1 MQRADFPRAV
11 GDLSLQRPICCVLIN
26 VAEATPLADPQEPA
40 ILEPHR
46 IRCAVDP
53 CTEVAR
59 FVVAVAA
66 SRDGSIRAARRCCA
80 EHLEEAVFWA
90 EGLVG
95 VDPRARYA
103 LINRWGPWA
112 LELHEVPA

>member
-1 MQRADFPRAV
+1 LKIHPVPQTCAAD
-11 GDLSLQRPICCVLIN
+11 DCS
-26 VAEATPLADPQEPA
+26 
-40 ILEPHR
+40 
-46 IRCAVDP
+46 
-53 CTEVAR
+53 EVAR

-66 SRDGSIRAARRCCA
+66 AHDSSIRAARRCCA

-95 VDPRARYA
+95 IDPARRYA
-103 LINRWGPWA
+103 LLNRWGPWA

>member
-1 MQRADFPRAV
+1 MTEDRTLRTTTLPRSRT
-11 GDLSLQRPICCVLIN
+11 DRLPRRRLDRRRPPKETTLKIMPIPQTCV
-26 VAEATPLADPQEPA
+26 VE
-40 ILEPHR
+40 
-46 IRCAVDP
+46 P

-66 SRDGSIRAARRCCA
+66 ARDGSIRAARRCCA

-90 EGLVG
+90 EGLVE
-95 VDPRARYA
+95 VEPRARYA
-103 LINRWGPWA
+103 LINRWWPWA

>member
-1 MQRADFPRAV
+1 MT
-11 GDLSLQRPICCVLIN
+11 QRPLRSVPPRTDRLPRPRLGLGHRLTKETTLRI
-26 VAEATPLADPQEPA
+26 TPIPQT
-40 ILEPHR
+40 
-46 IRCAVDP
+46 CAAGED

-66 SRDGSIRAARRCCA
+66 AADGSIRAARRCCA

-90 EGLVG
+90 EGMVEAH
-95 VDPRARYA
+95 PTARYA

-112 LELHEVPA
+112 LQLHEVPA

>member
-1 MQRADFPRAV
+1 MHQPPTHPRTRT
-11 GDLSLQRPICCVLIN
+11 DRLPRPCLGTGRRHPAKETTLKI
-26 VAEATPLADPQEPA
+26 TPIPQT
-40 ILEPHR
+40 
-46 IRCAVDP
+46 CAVDP
-53 CTEVAR
+53 CSEVAR

-66 SRDGSIRAARRCCA
+66 ARDGAIRAARRCCA

-90 EGLVG
+90 EGLVEA
-95 VDPRARYA
+95 DPRARYA